1 VGGEVRAITDL
12 DWIIVAVVA
21 LSAIGGYRRGII
33 ATALSLA
40 GLALG
45 GVVGARLAPH
55 FLAAGASSRYTAL
68 VGLACAFGGIVVF
81 RLVASVLAHA
91 IRGGLRL
98 LPPLRLLDSLGGL
111 VFGAACGLVLVW
123 ILGAVALQ
131 VPGYP
136 QVRRAVRQSE
146 VLQRLDK
153 VAPPH
158 DLLLLQKRFTSV
170 ASLFVR

>member
-12 DWIIVAVVA
+12 DWIIVGVVA
-21 LSAIGGYRRGII
+21 LAALGGYRRGII

-40 GLALG
+40 GLVLG
-45 GVVGARLAPH
+45 AVVGARVAPH
-55 FLAAGASSRYTAL
+55 FLAPGASSRSTVL
-68 VGLACAFGGIVVF
+68 VGLGCAVGGIVLF
-81 RLVASVLAHA
+81 RLLAGVLAHT

-111 VFGAACGLVLVW
+111 AVGVAWGLALVW

-146 VLQRLDK
+146 VLRRLDR
-153 VAPPH
+153 VAPPR
-158 DLLLLQKRFTSV
+158 DILLLRKQF
-170 ASLFVR
+170 ASIDSLIAR

>member
-1 VGGEVRAITDL
+1 MGGEVRAITDL
-12 DWIIVAVVA
+12 DWIIVAIVA
-21 LSAIGGYRRGII
+21 LTALGGYRRGII

-40 GLALG
+40 GLVLG
-45 GVVGARLAPH
+45 AVIGARVAPH
-55 FLAAGASSRYTAL
+55 FLASSASSRTTVL
-68 VGLACAFGGIVVF
+68 VGLGCAIGGIVVF
-81 RLVASVLAHA
+81 RLLASVLART
-91 IRGGLRL
+91 ISGGLRL

-111 VFGAACGLVLVW
+111 AVGAAGGLALVW

-153 VAPPH
+153 VAPPR
-158 DLLLLQKRFTSV
+158 DILLLRKRFSSLSSLV
-170 ASLFVR
+170 AR